1 MCRCYEPEV
10 WCSLCEKKTVLT
22 VILIRFLGLS
32 SDLLLVLL
40 SESLARRAVL
50 TLVISSAYLVSS
62 ERVVHD
68 LFGYLYIPCL
78 MRRTFDDSG

>member
-1 MCRCYEPEV
+1 
-10 WCSLCEKKTVLT
+10 VLT
-22 VILIRFLGLS
+22 VTLIRFLGLS

-50 TLVISSAYLVSS
+50 TLVIFSAYLVSS

-68 LFGYLYIPCL
+68 LFGYTRMPCL
-78 MRRTFDDSG
+78 MR

>member
-1 MCRCYEPEV
+1 
-10 WCSLCEKKTVLT
+10 VLI

-32 SDLLLVLL
+32 NDLLLVLL

-68 LFGYLYIPCL
+68 FLVIRKC
-78 MRRTFDDSG
+78 RV

>member
-1 MCRCYEPEV
+1 M
-10 WCSLCEKKTVLT
+10 LI

-32 SDLLLVLL
+32 NDLLLVLL

-68 LFGYLYIPCL
+68 FLVIRKC
-78 MRRTFDDSG
+78 RV